1 MEFMNDYIVLIV
13 VAACLCVGYIIKHL
27 VPGDAINKYIPL
39 VVGVLGVLIN
49 VWHNGFSI
57 TPEILVGGLAS
68 GLASTGLHQ
77 AFKQFLNKDKDE

>member
-27 VPGDAINKYIPL
+27 IPGDAINKYIPL